1 MTKSQHNR
9 WMTIINGNHLI
20 FRKSNDL
27 EGLAGKYDVLE
38 FERHQYTPYQ
48 INKVSKLIRSNL
60 THDLLSEEIKNKYPN
75 NHPRW
80 KNPFFGF
87 CVPATFVL
95 LYLIDTNN
103 LEPMRGV
110 DTEGEGHWWL
120 RDKLSPKIYDLTFD
134 QFENCKKRQSVYKT
148 GIPSGY
154 FGSGEMPDSKFFSL
168 IQKIQPNSKR
178 WTTDLL
184 SIYRD
189 FGFKTKLKVMER
201 QNKNA

>member
-1 MTKSQHNR
+1 
-9 WMTIINGNHLI
+9 
-20 FRKSNDL
+20 
-27 EGLAGKYDVLE
+27 
-38 FERHQYTPYQ
+38 
-48 INKVSKLIRSNL
+48 
-60 THDLLSEEIKNKYPN
+60 
-75 NHPRW
+75 
-80 KNPFFGF
+80 
-87 CVPATFVL
+87 
-95 LYLIDTNN
+95 
-103 LEPMRGV
+103 MRGV
-110 DTEGEGHWWL
+110 DSEGEGHWWL
-120 RDKLSPKIYDLTFD
+120 RDKLSQKIYDLTFD